1 MTKEEKIKE
10 AWGEL
15 PIKILNKVIKNNG
28 WLNYGYACNG
38 WDDVEDYL
46 SGVGCNSNRDNYNIV
61 SDQCDNGDLIGVQ
74 IIPKSLQGIENNNGW
89 IKIESE
95 EDLPKEKGRF
105 WVVLTLFEKPI
116 IQVRTYPIEMFS
128 EEKNKDF
135 WLNYI
140 SYYQL
145 IEKPNFPIY

>member
-10 AWGEL
+10 AWRDL

-46 SGVGCNSNRDNYNIV
+46 SGVGCNSNRDDYDMI
-61 SDQCDNGDLIGVQ
+61 SDQCDNGDLIGIQ
-74 IIPKSLQGIENNNGW
+74 IRPKSLQGIETNNGW

-95 EDLPKEKGRF
+95 EDLPKEEGHY
-105 WVVLTLFEKPI
+105 WV
-116 IQVRTYPIEMFS
+116 YS
-128 EEKNKDF
+128 ENKDILADYYE
-135 WLNYI
+135 LNNN
-140 SYYQL
+140 SWNNKPRVTHYQP
-145 IEKPNFPIY
+145 IEKPKPPIY